1 MAMRRFLALSVL
13 MSASAG
19 ACFANDPAGWN
30 AKSLSSWV
38 GKYPTTTVNKK
49 RVSIL
54 AAAPINNILNSVVP
68 PNERKLLDGYHVETP
83 VTQKGNF
90 LVINKCKPHDCPS
103 EHAMVVVDM
112 EKQRLWA
119 GFFTREENR
128 TSLRWYGNGD
138 DYSVLPSEI
147 QQEFRS
153 RHGD

>member
-1 MAMRRFLALSVL
+1 MQRFFSLSVL
-13 MSASAG
+13 TFALVG
-19 ACFANDPAGWN
+19 ACFANEPATWN
-30 AKSLSSWV
+30 TKALSSWI

-49 RVSIL
+49 NVSIL
-54 AAAPINNILNSVVP
+54 AAAPIKDILNSVVP
-68 PNERKLLDGYHVETP
+68 ASERKLLDSYHVETP
-83 VTQKGNF
+83 VTQIGNF
-90 LVINKCKPHDCPS
+90 IVINKCKPHDCPS

-119 GFFTREENR
+119 GFFTRTEHR
-128 TSLRWYGNGD
+128 TASRWYGNGD